1 MQSIRRLRSR
11 LYVMTLPL
19 VVVVVFASG
28 VIASFESKA
37 ALTRVANR
45 HLAFKAEQLR
55 DYFFSEWE
63 VITQLGL
70 DDQAEYRNAVEQSFR
85 SYAFSLLRGEIELIA
100 VYDDRGD
107 PVMRIRLAVPVSD
120 SSAGG
125 TVSGPVSLS
134 AGWFTSELFGEPR
147 VGVAFMLEPFGWT
160 VAVTELSETFF
171 SDIQNIQQTHLVILV
186 AAAVVMTV
194 FLSVFIGHV
203 TRPVERLTVT
213 IGRITETNDLAQ
225 RARIESADEIG
236 ILAKTFNTMI
246 ETLQRNYRQVEA
258 TSLSEKQSRQLAVE
272 REIETL
278 YLLGRVS
285 DFRDERTGEHLKR
298 IGNLSALFSK
308 LLGQDEDQQRHMRYS
323 SPLHDIGKIGIPDS
337 ILRKRGPLTAEE
349 YETMKRHT
357 ILGYELLK
365 DARSSFLVE
374 GASIALT
381 HHEKWDGT
389 GYPNRLAGES
399 IPLSGRIVSVVDVF
413 DALTSKRP
421 YKDAWSPDRAIEH
434 IASERGKHFDP
445 DLVDLFMAHYPE
457 FLALLERE

>member
-1 MQSIRRLRSR
+1 MQSLNRLRSR

-19 VVVVVFASG
+19 VVVVVLASG
-28 VIASFESKA
+28 VLASFESRT

-55 DYFFSEWE
+55 DYFYSEWE
-63 VITQLGL
+63 IVTELGL
-70 DDQAEYRNAVEQSFR
+70 DRQTEYRGVVEQSFR
-85 SYAFSLLRGEIELIA
+85 SYAFSLLRSETELIA
-100 VYDDRGD
+100 VLDDEGD
-107 PVMRIRLAVPVSD
+107 SVMRIRLAGPSPG
-120 SSAGG
+120 SSAVSSAPG
-125 TVSGPVSLS
+125 TEQLA
-134 AGWFTSELFGEPR
+134 AGWFTRELFGEPR

-160 VAVTELSETFF
+160 VAVTELSDAFF
-171 SDIQNIQQTHLVILV
+171 SDVRNIQRTHLGILV

-203 TRPVERLTVT
+203 TRPVERLTAT
-213 IGRITETNDLAQ
+213 IGRIAETNDLTQ
-225 RARIESADEIG
+225 RARIESDDEIG
-236 ILAKTFNTMI
+236 ILAETFNTMI
-246 ETLQRNYRQVEA
+246 GTLQRNYRQVEA
-258 TSLSEKQSRQLAVE
+258 TSLSEKQSRQIAVE

-308 LLGQDEDQQRHMRYS
+308 LLGQGEDQQRHMRYS

-337 ILRKRGPLTAEE
+337 ILHKRGPLTSEE
-349 YETMKRHT
+349 FETMKRHT

-365 DARSSFLVE
+365 DARSSYLVE

-389 GYPNRLAGES
+389 GYPNGLAGAA

-413 DALTSKRP
+413 DALISERP
-421 YKDAWSPDRAIEH
+421 YKEAWSPDRAREL
-434 IASERGKHFDP
+434 IATERGKHFDP
-445 DLVDLFMAHYPE
+445 ELVDLFLSHYSE

>member
-85 SYAFSLLRGEIELIA
+85 SYAFSLLRGETELIA

-272 REIETL
+272 REI
-278 YLLGRVS
+278 
-285 DFRDERTGEHLKR
+285 
-298 IGNLSALFSK
+298 
-308 LLGQDEDQQRHMRYS
+308 
-323 SPLHDIGKIGIPDS
+323 
-337 ILRKRGPLTAEE
+337 
-349 YETMKRHT
+349 
-357 ILGYELLK
+357 
-365 DARSSFLVE
+365 
-374 GASIALT
+374 
-381 HHEKWDGT
+381 
-389 GYPNRLAGES
+389 
-399 IPLSGRIVSVVDVF
+399 
-413 DALTSKRP
+413 
-421 YKDAWSPDRAIEH
+421 
-434 IASERGKHFDP
+434 
-445 DLVDLFMAHYPE
+445 
-457 FLALLERE
+457 

>member
-1 MQSIRRLRSR
+1 
-11 LYVMTLPL
+11 
-19 VVVVVFASG
+19 
-28 VIASFESKA
+28 
-37 ALTRVANR
+37 
-45 HLAFKAEQLR
+45 
-55 DYFFSEWE
+55 
-63 VITQLGL
+63 
-70 DDQAEYRNAVEQSFR
+70 
-85 SYAFSLLRGEIELIA
+85 
-100 VYDDRGD
+100 
-107 PVMRIRLAVPVSD
+107 
-120 SSAGG
+120 
-125 TVSGPVSLS
+125 
-134 AGWFTSELFGEPR
+134 
-147 VGVAFMLEPFGWT
+147 
-160 VAVTELSETFF
+160 
-171 SDIQNIQQTHLVILV
+171 
-186 AAAVVMTV
+186 MTV